1 MSRIT
6 PCLWFKDQAE
16 EAANFYV
23 SVLPDSRIDHVYTS
37 SIDSPGPKAGDILLV
52 EFTLAGQKFQ
62 ALNGG
67 MDAEYGLAVS
77 MSFPARDQAELDRV
91 WNALLDG
98 GKPQQCGW
106 LSDRYGLNWQIV
118 YEGHSAIMADPKK
131 AKAAMTEIFKMV
143 KLDIATIEKAVANA

>member
-6 PCLWFKDQAE
+6 PCLWFNDQAE
-16 EAANFYV
+16 QAARFYV
-23 SVLPDSRIDHVYTS
+23 SVLPDSRIDAVHFNPV
-37 SIDSPGPKAGDILLV
+37 DAPGGKRGSVLMV

-67 MDAEYGLAVS
+67 LDAEHTLAVS
-77 MSFPARDQAELDRV
+77 MVFEARGQAELDHV

-106 LSDRYGLNWQIV
+106 LSDRYGMNWQIV
-118 YEGHSAIMADPKK
+118 PEGLGRIMSDPVT
-131 AKAAMTEIFKMV
+131 AEAAMREVLKMV
-143 KLDIATIEKAVANA
+143 KIDIATIERAMENA